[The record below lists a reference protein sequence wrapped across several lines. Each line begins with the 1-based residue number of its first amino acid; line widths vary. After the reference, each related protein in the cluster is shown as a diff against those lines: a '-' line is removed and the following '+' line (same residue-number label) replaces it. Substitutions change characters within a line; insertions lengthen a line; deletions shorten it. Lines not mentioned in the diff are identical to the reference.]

1 MGITF
6 AANLKLYD
14 KDRKQSRRSADNF
27 FPFSAKIAATV
38 DRYGYGSRFMRK
50 IWSPWSGGIPFEIGV
65 SPLSDA
71 SGIFAEEFQE
81 PLNWEKIRFPTLLL
95 ELWQLPVV
103 EAAMFVRIADGSEPL
118 KKLLS
123 VQGAKEKPGPVS
135 PYLMMNEIVALRAR
149 RDVPNRRYYLNKK
162 AHVLRPLD

>member
-6 AANLKLYD
+6 AVCLKFYD
-14 KDRKQSRRSADNF
+14 TAEDWREDERNGTKSAML
-27 FPFSAKIAATV
+27 ARTALK
-38 DRYGYGSRFMRK
+38 YGYSLRFLK
-50 IWSPWSGGIPFEIGV
+50 KCWDYWVWDCELPFEIKA
-65 SPLSDA
+65 SPMSDA
-71 SGIFAEEFQE
+71 TRIFAEEFRE
-81 PLNWEKIRFPTLLL
+81 PLNWEKICFPTLLL
-95 ELWQLPVV
+95 ELWQLPEV
-103 EAAMFVRIADGSEPL
+103 EAAMFMRIADGSEPL